1 MKEKVQMFIVK
12 SSERVQ
18 LRGKDNL
25 YKTKIEL
32 QRQLMDWVS
41 QYPDLKIDNHENI
54 RLDLLREK
62 SGHCTLQLHLCVE
75 DIEANRRYLNAKGID
90 YIAVGS

>member
-1 MKEKVQMFIVK
+1 MFIVK

-25 YKTKIEL
+25 YKTKMEL

-41 QYPDLKIDNHENI
+41 QYPDLKIDNHKNI